1 MKYLLLAFSVIAL
14 VACQDPDE
22 NEGYDAGYDLTCGLS
37 WSAGSKF
44 VVEKEFAYNF
54 LAGARACVREHPE
67 RARQVLGLA
76 SAERTVSA
84 GEGYERMEAGS
95 EDMERMEPGAGE
107 QPTQQVVTAP
117 DRLPVVSAKAP
128 VKAAKKTPAKAAKKT
143 PAKAAKK
150 TPTKAAKKTPAKA
163 AKKTPAKAAK
173 KTPAKAAKKT
183 PAKAAKKTPVKA
195 AKKTPVKAAKKAPVE
210 SAKAPVKDY
219 NAAALTDKV
228 DTRPVKAQTRQQ
240 TRRKKTITSYE
251 SFMGE

>member
-1 MKYLLLAFSVIAL
+1 
-14 VACQDPDE
+14 
-22 NEGYDAGYDLTCGLS
+22 
-37 WSAGSKF
+37 
-44 VVEKEFAYNF
+44 
-54 LAGARACVREHPE
+54 
-67 RARQVLGLA
+67 
-76 SAERTVSA
+76 
-84 GEGYERMEAGS
+84 MEAGS

-128 VKAAKKTPAKAAKKT
+128 V
-143 PAKAAKK
+143 
-150 TPTKAAKKTPAKA
+150 
-163 AKKTPAKAAK
+163 KAAK